1 MGRAIVN
8 VSQSQRLQQ
17 ADFSES
23 KTDLTLGPPVKA
35 PTVNGESIEADQA
48 EMASVNQWVS
58 MTTAD
63 QGLLDSIYNFINT
76 TKDGV
81 SVSPDTTG
89 GRTKKMIFNFYGNIG
104 KSIMPGEIGQFE
116 VNFSYPAKTKLGT
129 SVSTSPSPV
138 TVSNANS
145 FTTTNNAT
153 INNQS

>member
-1 MGRAIVN
+1 MGRAVVN

-35 PTVNGESIEADQA
+35 PTVNGESIEAEQVQM
-48 EMASVNQWVS
+48 ESVNQWVS

-138 TVSNANS
+138 TVSNANN
-145 FTTTNNAT
+145 FTATNNAT
-153 INNQS
+153 LNNQS